1 MTTIQAESTSNMFPR
16 LLVAL
21 ENELPTEQFYSQ
33 YKGHERIQLHHT
45 GVGLVNA
52 CNQVAKL
59 IYTRN
64 ATSVINFGTAG
75 LVSNKDLA
83 GKLVEVDVIIH
94 RDMKT
99 EPQAPR
105 GVTPFEDD
113 EFAGALTTGSETIIT
128 CGSGDSFVQEPDAW
142 FEYANIDLVDM
153 EAYAIAKL
161 CAMNNI
167 PFRCFKY
174 VTDFADENAMKNW
187 QANVADGA
195 ELFIDWINKEYDSR
209 I

>member
-1 MTTIQAESTSNMFPR
+1 MILVESTSRMLPR

-21 ENELPTEQFYSQ
+21 ENELPKDQFYKQ
-33 YKGHERIQLHHT
+33 YKGRNQYQLHYT

-52 CNQVAKL
+52 CKTVAEL
-59 IYTRN
+59 IYTKN
-64 ATSVINFGTAG
+64 AKEVINFGTAG

-83 GKLVEVDVIIH
+83 GKLVEVNVIIH

-113 EFAGALTTGSETIIT
+113 EFAGALMLDNDTSIT
-128 CGSGDSFVQEPDAW
+128 CGSGDSFVQEPDPW
-142 FEYANIDLVDM
+142 FKYSNIDLVDM

-161 CAMNNI
+161 CAINKV

-187 QANVADGA
+187 QANVANGA
-195 ELFIDWINKEYDSR
+195 ELFTDRMNEEYGR